1 MGIQLP
7 VLQVCINES
16 CNTGN
21 FLLVSLRHA
30 LVSFFIDII
39 NPLTLL
45 FNMQHC
51 TINLYENKN
60 FLILKNLVSGNL
72 KRQLF

>member
-45 FNMQHC
+45 FNMQYC
-51 TINLYENKN
+51 TINLYE
-60 FLILKNLVSGNL
+60 
-72 KRQLF
+72 